1 MYKVNSCQSERYT
14 VRLGLKKTKKK
25 KGKTIFSGITF
36 KEVIKENEVIW
47 VSPIHES
54 IVIRKDQEQGY
65 DTVAAFEE
73 ARVGM
78 FPGTDTTPLNKT
90 GVVEHIYNPST
101 W

>member
-14 VRLGLKKTKKK
+14 VRLGLKKKR
-25 KGKTIFSGITF
+25 KTIFSGITF

-47 VSPIHES
+47 VSPIHDS

-65 DTVAAFEE
+65 DTVTAFEE

>member
-1 MYKVNSCQSERYT
+1 M
-14 VRLGLKKTKKK
+14 
-25 KGKTIFSGITF
+25 
-36 KEVIKENEVIW
+36 
-47 VSPIHES
+47 SPIHDS

-65 DTVAAFEE
+65 DTVTAFEE